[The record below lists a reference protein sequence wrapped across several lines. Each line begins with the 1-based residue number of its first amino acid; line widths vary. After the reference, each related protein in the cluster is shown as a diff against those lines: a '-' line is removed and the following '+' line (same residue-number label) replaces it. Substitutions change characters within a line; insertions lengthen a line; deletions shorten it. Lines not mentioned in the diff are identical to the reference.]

1 MLLKAVVNSSP
12 MQTAVKT
19 MVSSVMD
26 AYKLAEKSSGVSWVT
41 LTAPEKLMR
50 LVRELDIVSMHFD
63 CIYV

>member
-12 MQTAVKT
+12 MQTVIKT

-50 LVRELDIVSMHFD
+50 LVRELDIVSMRFD
-63 CIYV
+63 CM

>member
-12 MQTAVKT
+12 MQTVIKT

-26 AYKLAEKSSGVSWVT
+26 AYNLAEKSSGASWVT

-50 LVRELDIVSMHFD
+50 LVRELDIVSMRFS
-63 CIYV
+63 CM